1 MPLRW
6 CVSTGAPIPAFVQLF
21 SVNLWCTGASQAS
34 RLLQDWKSEKLQK
47 KELRA
52 SGVYPKLTAQEIRDL
67 QFIFNLSDTED
78 LGSLNSKQT
87 LKALE
92 LLGFMISEQDLSK
105 IRKQLDLK
113 DGKTTFQAFQVLVAE
128 RRGDPYDHYEEIIQ
142 GFHIID
148 CDNDGKITVG
158 NLSHA
163 CQLAGLHF
171 SRQELDAMV
180 EEADRD
186 GDHAVNLTEFTN
198 VMLKTNLF

>member
-1 MPLRW
+1 MP
-6 CVSTGAPIPAFVQLF
+6 GARKQIQTKTASGRRSPKSEKAKETVPHPVQP
-21 SVNLWCTGASQAS
+21 SQVPLCPTIGE

-78 LGSLNSKQT
+78 L
-87 LKALE
+87 
-92 LLGFMISEQDLSK
+92 
-105 IRKQLDLK
+105 
-113 DGKTTFQAFQVLVAE
+113 GKTTFQAFQVLVAE